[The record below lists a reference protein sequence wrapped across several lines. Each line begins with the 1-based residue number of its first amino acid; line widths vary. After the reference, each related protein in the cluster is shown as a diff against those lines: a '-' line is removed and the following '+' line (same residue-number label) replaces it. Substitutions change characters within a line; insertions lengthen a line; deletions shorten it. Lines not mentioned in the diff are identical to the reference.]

1 MIKFSEQEQAF
12 FDTDLPYAELPTDL
26 VEVSE
31 EQHLLLLEKI
41 NQGCHVF
48 KNLNV
53 SEPPPSPFHEWQNNK
68 WIDPRTLEE
77 IAAYNRSLLPKLS
90 KRQFALYLFD
100 NQMYDQVMG
109 AINSNQRFKIEYDS
123 VSDIERL
130 SPTVSDMTALLGWT
144 DEQVDQMW
152 EEALTL

>member
-12 FDTDLPYAELPTDL
+12 FDTDLLYAELPTDL

-31 EQHLLLLEKI
+31 EQHSLLLEKI

-53 SEPPPSPFHEWQNNK
+53 SEPPPSPFHEWQSNK
-68 WIDPRTLEE
+68 WIDLRTPEE
-77 IAAYNRSLLPKLS
+77 IASYNRSLLPKLS
-90 KRQFALYLFD
+90 KRQFALYLYD
-100 NQMYDQVMG
+100 HDMYDQVMQ
-109 AINSNQRFKIEYDS
+109 AIEANPRFKIEYDS

-130 SPTVSDMTALLGWT
+130 SPTVAEITLLLGWT
-144 DEQVDQMW
+144 EEQVDQMW
-152 EEALTL
+152 EQALAL

>member
-12 FDTDLPYAELPTDL
+12 FDTDLPYSELPSDL
-26 VEVSE
+26 VEVDAE
-31 EQHLLLLEKI
+31 KHLSLLEKI
-41 NQGCHVF
+41 NQGCHIF
-48 KNLNV
+48 SDL
-53 SEPPPSPFHEWQNNK
+53 SASAPRPSPFHEWQNDN
-68 WIDPRTLEE
+68 WLDPRTPEE
-77 IAAYNRSLLPKLS
+77 IASYNRSLLPKLS

-130 SPTVSDMTALLGWT
+130 SPTVSDMTVLLGWT